1 MSNVMF
7 GYINYFQTGT
17 IDVGSSPI
25 TSFVTGLE
33 PTNLSTDQVD
43 PSLGWQTQDG
53 VKTAAAGAYLE
64 VSVSPA
70 AAVQAMGV
78 GKSNLT
84 PGASVTFELH
94 HSGSTVF
101 TETVGGPAIGY
112 GQVVVTTGGA
122 GVTADTVFIKIN
134 DASNPDNHISV
145 GWAYAGSVWNPE
157 DELGLATQS
166 VGYQPKPTRQE
177 TKTRGGQRFIQ
188 PFYSERTWVIALAAV
203 TDDEA
208 WTGLGELIRAANL
221 GSNVLFIPDY
231 TSAEIN
237 REAVFG
243 ILDTT
248 DNIGWTNNIVG
259 RRSWI
264 GLITER
270 N

>member
-1 MSNVMF
+1 MF
-7 GYINYFQTGT
+7 GYVNYFESGV
-17 IDVGSSPI
+17 IDAGSSPI

-33 PTNLSTDQVD
+33 PTNLASDQVD

-53 VKTAAAGAYLE
+53 VKTAVAGAYLE

-70 AAVQAMGV
+70 APVRAMGI
-78 GKSNLT
+78 GKTNLT

-94 HSGSTVF
+94 NSGSTVF
-101 TETVGGPAIGY
+101 TETVSGPAIGY
-112 GQVVVTTGGA
+112 GQVVVTTGSA
-122 GVTADTVFIKIN
+122 DVTADTIFVRIN

-145 GWAYAGSVWNPE
+145 GWAFAGAVWNPE
-157 DELGLATQS
+157 DELGLATQNA
-166 VGYQPKPTRQE
+166 GYRPNPTRQE

-188 PFYSERTWVIALAAV
+188 PFYVERTWAFALNAV

-208 WTGLGELIRAANL
+208 WTGLGELVRTANL

-237 REAVFG
+237 RESVFG
-243 ILDTT
+243 VLDTT
-248 DNIGWTNNIVG
+248 DNISFAGNMPG
-259 RRSWI
+259 RRSWV